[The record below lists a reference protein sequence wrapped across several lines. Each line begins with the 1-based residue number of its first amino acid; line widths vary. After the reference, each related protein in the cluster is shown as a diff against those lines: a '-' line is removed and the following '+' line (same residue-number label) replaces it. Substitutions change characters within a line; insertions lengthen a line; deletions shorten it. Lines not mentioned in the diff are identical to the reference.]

1 MTVNKNAAPNDP
13 QSPFVTSG
21 LRIGTAVATRG
32 FMAEECRALT
42 VWICDVLDH
51 LSDADVDAQV
61 ARQAAQ
67 LCALPFLQLSA
78 RDTGRCA

>member
-13 QSPFVTSG
+13 TSG
-21 LRIGTAVATRG
+21 LRISTAVATRG

-51 LSDADVDAQV
+51 LGDADVEAQV
-61 ARQAAQ
+61 GRQAAQ
-67 LCALPFLQLSA
+67 LCALPYYSFQHETQKRVL
-78 RDTGRCA
+78 DTG

>member
-1 MTVNKNAAPNDP
+1 MIL
-13 QSPFVTSG
+13 TSG
-21 LRIGTAVATRG
+21 LRISTGVATRG
-32 FMAEECRALT
+32 FMAEECRALA

-51 LSDADVDAQV
+51 LGNADVEAQV

-67 LCALPFLQLSA
+67 LCARPFLQLSA